1 MWVFRGYAR
10 LILFFAYDLKI
21 VFLNFILYG
30 CTSSIGIPEMQ
41 LIKEI
46 EVAYFRSFYKFKL
59 RNLSDLNVIFGKN
72 DSGKSSL
79 VRALSLFFNQKPDHT
94 QAYDFITD
102 FCDQRLRESGSS
114 DDVRKFLYV
123 KITFTTPT
131 SFQRSLGNSF
141 YVKRQWTV
149 SRGAS
154 YKEDV
159 STHIPNAKRHILT
172 RLMNQIR
179 FIYIPAIKDLTIF
192 EMLLSNIY
200 ETLANAP
207 DFERAIG
214 KFSSEMQSLTNT
226 MFATLPA
233 DVSGETK
240 IGAPTQMSHLFKTL
254 DFETIAPGDDKPKS
268 LTRQRGDGIKARHI
282 PELLSYISEHDDFDF
297 HIWGFEEPENSLDFV
312 AAQAEAKRFLSL
324 AKGKKVQVFMTTH
337 SPSFY
342 LLEDDGL
349 ASYYVSKDEKGLSVP
364 LQGRGLEKFD
374 AQTAIGDGFYLP
386 AVAEALKG
394 VAEAESRRKSAEENA
409 SQLKQELQAI
419 TTPVLLTEGKTDAK
433 ILTTAWEK
441 LRGGNIPF
449 RIRSCETGGANAGSG
464 NGGVHSLTVYLK
476 GVASDHT
483 HAVIG
488 LFDYDKA
495 GIKGYGLDKNFTEN
509 DIKGHKIKKAI
520 HGKAYAVLLP
530 APTFRAE
537 CKEYENLPIEFLFR
551 DEHLAVVVNRKQLT
565 LKGKKSSI
573 KVGQKLI
580 QQDLEDVT
588 HFKDVREGKMDFA
601 DEIVPTLP
609 REAFDA
615 FDAIFDLV
623 EAIIEL
629 ENGE

>member
-1 MWVFRGYAR
+1 
-10 LILFFAYDLKI
+10 
-21 VFLNFILYG
+21 
-30 CTSSIGIPEMQ
+30 MQ

-72 DSGKSSL
+72 DSGKSNL
-79 VRALSLFFNQKPDHT
+79 VRALSLFFSGAPDHT
-94 QAYDFITD
+94 QAYDFVTD
-102 FCDQRLRESGSS
+102 FCDQRLRESGDS

-131 SFQRSLGNSF
+131 SFQRSLGKSF

-154 YKEDV
+154 FKEDV
-159 STHIPNAKRHILT
+159 STHIPSAKRHILT
-172 RLMNQIR
+172 RLMNQMR

-207 DFERAIG
+207 DFERAISD
-214 KFSSEMQSLTNT
+214 FSTEVQSLTNT

-324 AKGKKVQVFMTTH
+324 AKGSKVQVFMTTH

-342 LLEDDGL
+342 LLEDNGL
-349 ASYYVSKDEKGLSVP
+349 ASYYVSKNGKGLSDP
-364 LQGRGLEKFD
+364 LQGRELEKFD

-386 AVAEALKG
+386 AVAEALQSLATDQERAKL
-394 VAEAESRRKSAEENA
+394 AESNA
-409 SQLKQELQAI
+409 SRLQQELQEI
-419 TTPVLLTEGKTDAK
+419 TMPLVLTEGRTDAT

-441 LRGGNIPF
+441 RREGQLPF
-449 RIRSCETGGANAGSG
+449 RIRSCETGGENAGSG
-464 NGGVHSLTVYLK
+464 NGGAQSLALCLK
-476 GVASDHT
+476 GVASDHP

-488 LFDYDKA
+488 IFDYDVS
-495 GIKGYGLDKNFTEN
+495 GLKEYPLNRNFKERIIEGRKVN
-509 DIKGHKIKKAI
+509 RSI
-520 HGKAYAVLLP
+520 HGTAYAALLP
-530 APTFRAE
+530 IPEFRTDCA
-537 CKEYENLPIEFLFR
+537 EYENLPIEYLFR
-551 DEHLAVVVNRKQLT
+551 DEHLVAEVNGKRLT
-565 LKGKKSSI
+565 LNGKKASI
-573 KVGQKLI
+573 KMGKKHI
-580 QQDLEDVT
+580 KRDLEDVT
-588 HFKDVREGKMDFA
+588 HFKDITGGKTDFA
-601 DEIVPTLP
+601 NHIVPTLP
-609 REAFDA
+609 SGAFDA
-615 FDAIFDLV
+615 FDAVFDLIEV
-623 EAIIEL
+623 IIAF
-629 ENGE
+629 ENEERSRPAT